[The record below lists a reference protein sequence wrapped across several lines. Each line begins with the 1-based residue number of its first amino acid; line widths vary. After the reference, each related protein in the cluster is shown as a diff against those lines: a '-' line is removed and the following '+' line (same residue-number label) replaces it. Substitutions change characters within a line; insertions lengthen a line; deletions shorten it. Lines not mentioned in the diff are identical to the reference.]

1 MNVRIVLQLHFLT
14 LKKHKI
20 KIKARETTCVS
31 LSYWWTLN
39 KIWPKL
45 NALTQTVHAGP
56 LMFTEEKSYKS
67 RCNMCNAQLLQTWP
81 YLCPTSCCSNNLL
94 WPSRQHHFVVLA
106 PINVHRSL
114 IRNVVTFWVSV
125 SYVCPGLPFAAF
137 PWPEKPKII
146 SKLILLIDLHNP
158 TKNTFFIHSRIPQN
172 SDVSTGNLTQST

>member
-1 MNVRIVLQLHFLT
+1 MAPRKIILISESRGIRMNVRIVLQLHFLT

-31 LSYWWTLN
+31 LSYWSTLN

-106 PINVHRSL
+106 PINVHSSL
-114 IRNVVTFWVSV
+114 NTKHGHVLSIRVLCMSW
-125 SYVCPGLPFAAF
+125 PAF
-137 PWPEKPKII
+137 RCI
-146 SKLILLIDLHNP
+146 SM
-158 TKNTFFIHSRIPQN
+158 TREAKNHK
-172 SDVSTGNLTQST
+172 